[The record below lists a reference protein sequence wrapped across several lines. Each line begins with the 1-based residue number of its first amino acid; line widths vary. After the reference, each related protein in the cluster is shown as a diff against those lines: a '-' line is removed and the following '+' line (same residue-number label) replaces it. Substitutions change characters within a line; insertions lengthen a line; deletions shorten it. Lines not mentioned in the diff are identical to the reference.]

1 MIENVSLGKKKL
13 RKKSHISDKSP
24 STNSGL
30 VQLMNYSNNAHRIQF
45 LRANKKRYCFGSD
58 QYSLFNLIEGEC
70 KWIGQPWL
78 SPGNSEHL
86 LRKSVLGLIFEVL
99 I

>member
-45 LRANKKRYCFGSD
+45 LRANKKS
-58 QYSLFNLIEGEC
+58 IA
-70 KWIGQPWL
+70 
-78 SPGNSEHL
+78 
-86 LRKSVLGLIFEVL
+86 LGLINYSSLGIF
-99 I
+99 IRKKIAYSI